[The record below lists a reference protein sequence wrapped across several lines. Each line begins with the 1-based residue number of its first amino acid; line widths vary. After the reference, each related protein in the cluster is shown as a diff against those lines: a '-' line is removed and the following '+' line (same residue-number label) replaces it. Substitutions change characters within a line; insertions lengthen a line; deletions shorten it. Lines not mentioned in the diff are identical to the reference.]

1 MPQAPCV
8 SARTG
13 EVVTICVTQRPAVPS
28 RAMHPPART
37 VFRPDLFADRTVVV
51 TGGGSGIGKAIASE
65 LSGLGAT
72 VVIAG
77 RKQAR
82 IDEAAAELNEEPG
95 GRVHAVPC
103 NIREEEQVKALMART
118 AEIGGGRIHGLVNN
132 AGGQFPSP
140 AAWIRSKGWHAVI
153 ETNLT
158 GTFLCCREAFHASME
173 EHGGA
178 IVNIIADMWRGFP
191 GMAHTGAARAGV
203 DNLTKSLS
211 LEWAWRGIRVN
222 AVAPGII
229 LSSGYANY
237 DPVFREVFL
246 GMADNIPAR
255 RLGTEEEVSSATVWL
270 LSEGASFVTGHTMRV
285 DGAGSLW
292 RMSWE
297 VPDHEAMTPYGGRSV
312 DEILAE
318 HEAQK
323 ADKASKAK
331 KD

>member
-1 MPQAPCV
+1 
-8 SARTG
+8 
-13 EVVTICVTQRPAVPS
+13 
-28 RAMHPPART
+28 MHPAPKS
-37 VFRPDLFADRTVVV
+37 VFRPDLFHGRTAVI
-51 TGGGSGIGKAIASE
+51 TGGGSGIGKAIARE
-65 LSGLGAT
+65 LASLGAT

-77 RKQAR
+77 RKKAR
-82 IDEAAAELNEEPG
+82 LEEAAADLVEDTG
-95 GRVHAVPC
+95 GDVHAVPC
-103 NIREEEQVKALMART
+103 NIRDEDQVKELMARA
-118 AEIGGGRIHGLVNN
+118 AEIGGGHIHYLVNN

-140 AAWIRSKGWHAVI
+140 AAWIRKKGWHAVL

-173 EHGGA
+173 EHGGS

-203 DNLTKSLS
+203 DNLTKTLA

-237 DPVFREVFL
+237 DPVFRQVFL
-246 GMADNIPAR
+246 DMADNIPAR
-255 RLGTEEEVSSATVWL
+255 RLGTEEEVSSSVLWL
-270 LSEGASFVTGHTMRV
+270 LSDGAAFVSGTTMRV

-297 VPDHEAMTPYGGRSV
+297 VPDHEAMTRYGGRSV
-312 DEILAE
+312 EAILEE
-318 HEAQK
+318 HEAI
-323 ADKASKAK
+323 K
-331 KD
+331 KDTE

>member
-1 MPQAPCV
+1 MKP
-8 SARTG
+8 
-13 EVVTICVTQRPAVPS
+13 PS
-28 RAMHPPART
+28 T
-37 VFRPDLFADRTVVV
+37 VFRSDLFADHTIVV
-51 TGGGSGIGKAIASE
+51 TGGGTGIGKSIARE

-77 RKQAR
+77 RKQAAL
-82 IDEAAAELNEEPG
+82 DATAAELNAAQG
-95 GRVHAVPC
+95 GAVVAVPC
-103 NIREEEQVKALMART
+103 NIREEDDVKALMAR
-118 AEIGGGRIHGLVNN
+118 AASIGGGRIDGLVNN

-140 AAWIRSKGWHAVI
+140 AAWIRTKGWHAVI

-158 GTFLCCREAFHASME
+158 GTFLCCREAFHAAME
-173 EHGGA
+173 EHGGT

-203 DNLTKSLS
+203 DNLTKSLA

-237 DPVFREVFL
+237 DPVFRKVFL
-246 GMADNIPAR
+246 DMADQIPAR
-255 RLGTEEEVSSATVWL
+255 RLGTEEEVSSAVCWL
-270 LSEGASFVTGHTMRV
+270 LSEGAAFVTGTTLRV

-297 VPDHEAMTPYGGRSV
+297 VPDHEAMTPYGGRTV
-312 DEILAE
+312 EEIMAE
-318 HEAQK
+318 HDANK
-323 ADKASKAK
+323 AAAED
-331 KD
+331 DGR